1 MVIAR
6 GPDPAFAE
14 GGAGGEEVERDR
26 AEDGVVVR
34 SAAADG
40 KAMPREVCSPTRR
53 YHNHLDAAIV
63 TTGWSQAEENTLSIA
78 HAAVGNKWSVIAQ
91 RLPGR

>member
-1 MVIAR
+1 
-6 GPDPAFAE
+6 
-14 GGAGGEEVERDR
+14 
-26 AEDGVVVR
+26 
-34 SAAADG
+34 
-40 KAMPREVCSPTRR
+40 MPREVCSPTRR

-78 HAAVGNKWSVIAQ
+78 HAAVGNKWSLIAL